1 MKAGLVIYAALETMS
16 GGYLYD
22 RRLVETLRSAGDTV
36 EIISMPWQNYAHHLG
51 HNFQARWARSLIDL
65 DADVLLQDELNHPS
79 LFRVN
84 LAIREL
90 VTFPILAIVHHL
102 RSSEEHPQPLRWLYR
117 LVERSYLQTVDG
129 FIWNSETTRQ
139 VVQGVAG
146 FSRPGVVAYPGGDRF
161 EGLPE
166 AEITRRSRRP
176 GARQL
181 LFVGN
186 LIPRKGLHRL
196 IPALGTLKQAA
207 WTLKVVGDPSVD
219 PGYAKK
225 VLRQVEETGLVDRIQ
240 FLGRLSEDELEQ
252 EWRCS
257 DILVL
262 PSSYEGFGIV
272 TLEGMSF
279 GLPAITSRSG
289 AAHELV
295 EDGVNGFLVDPAN
308 PDALAKTIWIYLSQ
322 PETLLKHS
330 LAARWRFE
338 SFPTWDQT
346 THKIRQFLLEFQ
358 KDSHR

>member
-1 MKAGLVIYAALETMS
+1 VIYGALETLS

-22 RRLVETLRSAGDTV
+22 RRLVETLRTAGDTV
-36 EIISMPWQNYAHHLG
+36 EIINMPWQNYARLLR
-51 HNFQARWARSLIDL
+51 HNFEAKWTRNLIDL
-65 DADVLLQDELNHPS
+65 DVDVLLEDELNHPS

-84 LAIREL
+84 QAIRNS
-90 VTFPILAIVHHL
+90 VSYPILAIVHHL
-102 RSSEEHPQPLRWLYR
+102 RSSEEHPKPFRWLYR

-139 VVQGVAG
+139 VVQGLVGKSGA
-146 FSRPGVVAYPGGDRF
+146 GVVAYPGGDRF

-166 AEITRRSRRP
+166 AEITRRSRRL

-196 IPALGTLKQAA
+196 IPALGALEQEA
-207 WTLKVVGDPSVD
+207 WALNVVGDTSIDPSYTRRVQ
-219 PGYAKK
+219 
-225 VLRQVEETGLVDRIQ
+225 RQVEESRLVDRIQ
-240 FLGRLSEDELEQ
+240 FVGRISDEKLVG

-257 DILVL
+257 DIFVL

-279 GLPAITSRSG
+279 GLPTITSRSG

-295 EDGVNGFLVDPAN
+295 EDDVNGFLVDPAN
-308 PDALAKTIWIYLSQ
+308 PDALAQAIRTYLSQ

-330 LAARWRFE
+330 LAARRRFE
-338 SFPTWDQT
+338 RFPTWDQT
-346 THKIRQFLLEFQ
+346 TQRIRQFLLEF
-358 KDSHR
+358 